1 MVLFRIYEKKKLLFI
16 LSLAIIT
23 MIIANTG
30 IISNAQIK
38 AESVSSGVERLKY
51 WGDLLKQNI
60 EKYAETRKDETVQK
74 EEMILLL
81 DNIMEI
87 LRIIRK
93 IHEEEKLGE
102 ERNEKI
108 ERLIEMYEKKRS
120 YYLLKK

>member
-1 MVLFRIYEKKKLLFI
+1 MVLFGRYEKIILSFI
-16 LSLAIIT
+16 LSLAIIM
-23 MIIANTG
+23 MIDSIILTG
-30 IISNAQIK
+30 NAQIK
-38 AESVSSGVERLKY
+38 AEPVSSGVERLKY

-60 EKYAETRKDETVQK
+60 EKYAEVRNNENIQK
-74 EEMILLL
+74 EEVILIL
-81 DNIMEI
+81 DNILEI